1 MTEHETLPKRYLKV
15 AEQYPDMPILYCK
28 NAEGTFD
35 TVTYKELWKRIKTMA
50 AGLKSIGIKR
60 GEHVGMMSDNRP
72 EWIITDLA
80 LLCLGAAD
88 VPRGSDS
95 TAEEMAYI
103 LDHADC
109 AVTIAENWK
118 QAEKI
123 LSKKSIIPKLNTLI
137 LFDGAGKDSLEE
149 SHSDLRF
156 FTYQEVFEA
165 GEKALQENP
174 LDIDRE
180 IEKGDTDD
188 LVTIIYTSGTTG
200 EPKGVM
206 LHHRSYIFQLE
217 GVPAHIDLHP
227 GEIFISILP
236 IWHSFERAVEYFIL
250 DHAAAIA
257 YSKPVGKILLE
268 DMAKVRPQWMAS
280 VPRIWEG
287 VRSSIYR
294 KVNSEKGIRRTLFH
308 FFVGVGELYG
318 LLSDMLMDRMP
329 QFVRRSRFLDI
340 TLSIV
345 PWIVI
350 LPFKILGDILVFKA
364 IKEKLGGRFIAG
376 VSGGGALPPY
386 VDRFFRAAGVLLLEG
401 YGLTEAGPILSV
413 RKQNHPV
420 IGTIGP
426 LLPGV
431 EYKVVD
437 EAGNSLPPNHKGVL
451 HVKSPQIMLGYYKKP
466 EVTAEVVKDG
476 WLNTGDLA
484 IFTHKGEC
492 KIVGRAKETIVLL
505 GGENIEPTPI
515 EETLVQSDYIEQA
528 MVVGQDKKFL
538 GALIVPNMEK
548 LEAFAA
554 ERGISYVSKEEL
566 LDNPEVQEQIHDEI
580 QRLVNP
586 RNGFKVFER
595 IYRFKLLP
603 KPFEVGREL
612 TNTLKI
618 RRNVVQE
625 LYKKEIDSL
634 FY

>member
-1 MTEHETLPKRYLKV
+1 MVEHETLPKRFLKV
-15 AEQYPDMPILYCK
+15 ASKYPDIPILYCK
-28 NAEGTFD
+28 NESGEFD
-35 TVTYKELWKRIKTMA
+35 PITYQDLWKRVKKVA
-50 AGLKSIGIKR
+50 AGLQAIGVKR
-60 GEHVGMMSDNRP
+60 ADHIGMMSDNRP

-80 LLCLGAAD
+80 ILCLGAAD

-95 TAEEMAYI
+95 TAEEMTYI
-103 LDHADC
+103 LNHADC
-109 AVTIAENWK
+109 KVTIAENFQ

-123 LSKKSIIPKLNTLI
+123 LSKDLPQLQTLV
-137 LFDGAGKDSLEE
+137 LFDPKGLEDLASRFGQKNFTTFDNLVKQGESLLAEDPE
-149 SHSDLRF
+149 R
-156 FTYQEVFEA
+156 
-165 GEKALQENP
+165 
-174 LDIDRE
+174 IDRE
-180 IEKGDTDD
+180 IELGDTDD

-217 GVPAHIDLHP
+217 GVPYHLDLHP

-236 IWHSFERAVEYFIL
+236 IWHSFERAVEYYIL
-250 DHAAAIA
+250 DNAASIA

-268 DMAKVRPQWMAS
+268 DMAKIRPHWMAS

-294 KVNSEKGIRRTLFH
+294 KVNSEKGIKKTLFH
-308 FFVGVGELYG
+308 FFVGVGELHG
-318 LLSDMLMDRMP
+318 LLTDMLLDRMP
-329 QFVRRSRFLDI
+329 QFIRRNRIIDFALAI
-340 TLSIV
+340 I
-345 PWIVI
+345 PWILI
-350 LPFKILGDILVFKA
+350 LPFKILGDILVFKT
-364 IKEKLGGRFIAG
+364 IKTKLGGRFIAG

-386 VDRFFRAAGVLLLEG
+386 VDRFFRSAGILLLEG

-413 RKQNHPV
+413 RKQKHPV
-420 IGTIGP
+420 MGTIGP

-437 EAGNSLPPNHKGVL
+437 ESGNSLPPNHKGVL
-451 HVKSPQIMLGYYKKP
+451 YVKSPQIMLGYYKKP
-466 EVTAEVVKDG
+466 DITAQVLQNG

-515 EETLVQSDYIEQA
+515 EETLVQSEYIDQA

-538 GALIVPNMEK
+538 GALIVPNLEK
-548 LEAFAA
+548 LEAFAT
-554 ERGISYVSKEEL
+554 ERGISYISREEL
-566 LDNPEVQEQIHDEI
+566 LDLPVVQEQIHDEI
-580 QRLVNP
+580 QRLINP
-586 RNGFKVFER
+586 KNGFKVFER

-603 KPFEVGREL
+603 KPFEVGKEL

-625 LYKKEIDSL
+625 LYKKEIEAL
-634 FY
+634 FR

>member
-1 MTEHETLPKRYLKV
+1 MVEHETLPKRYLKV
-15 AEQYPDMPILYCK
+15 AERYPDIPILYIK
-28 NAEGTFD
+28 NSEGSFD
-35 TVTYKELWKRIKTMA
+35 TVTYKELWKRIKTVA
-50 AGLKSIGIKR
+50 AGLKAIGIQR

-103 LDHADC
+103 LNHADC
-109 AVTIAENWK
+109 NVTIAENRQ

-123 LSKKSIIPKLNTLI
+123 LSKKSAIPRLNTLI
-137 LFDGAGKDSLEE
+137 LFDGTGKEALKEAHPE
-149 SHSDLRF
+149 LRF
-156 FTYQEVFEA
+156 FTYQEVFQQ
-165 GEKALQENP
+165 GEKALSEDP
-174 LDIDRE
+174 LSIDRE

-206 LHHRSYIFQLE
+206 LHHRSYIFQFE
-217 GVPAHIDLHP
+217 AVPAHLDLHP

-236 IWHSFERAVEYFIL
+236 IWHSFERAVEYYIL
-250 DHAAAIA
+250 DNAASIA
-257 YSKPVGKILLE
+257 YSKPIGKILLE
-268 DMAKVRPQWMAS
+268 DMEKIRPHWMAS

-294 KVNSEKGIRRTLFH
+294 KVNSEKGIKRLLFH
-308 FFVGVGELYG
+308 FFVGVGELHG
-318 LLSDMLMDRMP
+318 VLSDMLLDRMP
-329 QFVRRSRFLDI
+329 QFIKRSRILDI
-340 TLSIV
+340 AIAIV

-350 LPFKILGDILVFKA
+350 LPFKLLGDILVFKT
-364 IKEKLGGRFIAG
+364 IKAKLGGRFIAG

-386 VDRFFRAAGVLLLEG
+386 VDRFFRAAGILLLEG

-413 RKQNHPV
+413 RKQKHPV

-426 LLPGV
+426 ILPGV

-466 EVTAEVVKDG
+466 EATAQVLKDG

-484 IFTHKGEC
+484 VFTHRGEC

-515 EETLVQSDYIEQA
+515 EETLVQSDYIDQA

-554 ERGISYVSKEEL
+554 ERGISYMAREEL
-566 LDNPEVQEQIHDEI
+566 LDNPVIQEQIHDEI
-580 QRLVNP
+580 QRLINP
-586 RNGFKVFER
+586 KNGFKVFER

-603 KPFEVGREL
+603 KPFEVGKEL

-625 LYKKEIDSL
+625 LYKKEIESL